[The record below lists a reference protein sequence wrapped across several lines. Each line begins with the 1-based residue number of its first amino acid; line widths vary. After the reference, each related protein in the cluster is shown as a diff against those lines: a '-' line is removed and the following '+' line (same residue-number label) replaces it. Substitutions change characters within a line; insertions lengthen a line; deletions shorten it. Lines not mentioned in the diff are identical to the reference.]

1 MNEQTLKRY
10 TLGEEIFNSTSH
22 GIGAVLSACGL
33 TLMVVLSAFHGSAL
47 ALGVSLVYGISLIA
61 LYTMSTLYHAITHH
75 RAKEILRV
83 FDHTSIFILIA
94 GSYTPFC
101 LIALQGNTKGILVA
115 AAVWICAA
123 LGVALNAVSLE
134 KTAKLSMVLYVAM
147 GWSVV
152 AVLGD
157 IVRVLPAAAFWLL
170 LLGGLSY
177 TGGIVFYA
185 IKRKYM
191 HSVWHLFV
199 LTGSILHFLCV
210 VLYVLPMAWA

>member
-1 MNEQTLKRY
+1 
-10 TLGEEIFNSTSH
+10 
-22 GIGAVLSACGL
+22 
-33 TLMVVLSAFHGSAL
+33 
-47 ALGVSLVYGISLIA
+47 
-61 LYTMSTLYHAITHH
+61 
-75 RAKEILRV
+75 
-83 FDHTSIFILIA
+83 
-94 GSYTPFC
+94 
-101 LIALQGNTKGILVA
+101 
-115 AAVWICAA
+115 
-123 LGVALNAVSLE
+123 
-134 KTAKLSMVLYVAM
+134 M

-185 IKRKYM
+185 IKRRYM